1 MKKIDPVTTEIIRNA
16 FISIAQDMNATLIR
30 SAYTPIIYEGVDCSV
45 ALLDEFGNVL
55 GQSSGLP
62 LFLANLEVCVKETA
76 KIYGWD
82 YFSPGDVL
90 YVNNSYFTG
99 THLNDATVFAPIFY
113 KGKRI
118 GFSASR
124 AHWMDVGAKD
134 IGLPMDSVEIYQEGF
149 RWNPVKVHEKGE
161 PKLEIINFLKM
172 NGRLSELLEGDLNA
186 QIAAGKTGEKRLI
199 TMVNRYGLKTL
210 KESKEEIFRQ
220 SEVLEKKAVRKIPDG
235 SYNAEGFLDNDGISD
250 EPIKIKINIK
260 VKGDKL
266 HVDLSG
272 SSKQA
277 IGPVN
282 CGFAQTISA
291 IRVAFKCIINPD
303 RPVDGGTFKTLT
315 LDAPDGSIF
324 KAKEPAACA
333 WYFSILGLLIDA
345 FVKALA
351 PVLKDKVASAH
362 YGDSMI
368 IAISGKDP
376 KTQIPWITLEAETG
390 GWGGVQTG
398 DGADALINNVNG
410 GFRDIPIEITETK
423 FPLQIKNYGIRNDT
437 GGAGKSRGGCGMYRE
452 FTMMKDSNLS
462 LWWERSKTPAWGLF
476 GGKTG
481 HIPNVKIKHSNGKI
495 ENKLKVNA
503 QPLKKGSTVT
513 GYSGGGGGFGKPL
526 LRDPKKVLTDVMNRY
541 VSINNAKNLYGV
553 IINKNLS
560 LNINATKKLRKKMS
574 K

>member
-199 TMVNRYGLKTL
+199 TMVKRYGLKTL

-315 LDAPDGSIF
+315 LDATDGSIF
-324 KAKEPAACA
+324 KAKEPASCA

-390 GWGGVQTG
+390 GWGGCQTG

-423 FPLQIKNYGIRNDT
+423 FPLRIRNYGIRNDT

>member
-124 AHWMDVGAKD
+124 AHWMDVGGKD

-250 EPIKIKINIK
+250 EPIKININI
-260 VKGDKL
+260 
-266 HVDLSG
+266 
-272 SSKQA
+272 
-277 IGPVN
+277 
-282 CGFAQTISA
+282 
-291 IRVAFKCIINPD
+291 
-303 RPVDGGTFKTLT
+303 
-315 LDAPDGSIF
+315 
-324 KAKEPAACA
+324 
-333 WYFSILGLLIDA
+333 
-345 FVKALA
+345 
-351 PVLKDKVASAH
+351 
-362 YGDSMI
+362 
-368 IAISGKDP
+368 
-376 KTQIPWITLEAETG
+376 
-390 GWGGVQTG
+390 
-398 DGADALINNVNG
+398 
-410 GFRDIPIEITETK
+410 
-423 FPLQIKNYGIRNDT
+423 
-437 GGAGKSRGGCGMYRE
+437 
-452 FTMMKDSNLS
+452 
-462 LWWERSKTPAWGLF
+462 
-476 GGKTG
+476 
-481 HIPNVKIKHSNGKI
+481 
-495 ENKLKVNA
+495 
-503 QPLKKGSTVT
+503 
-513 GYSGGGGGFGKPL
+513 
-526 LRDPKKVLTDVMNRY
+526 
-541 VSINNAKNLYGV
+541 
-553 IINKNLS
+553 
-560 LNINATKKLRKKMS
+560 
-574 K
+574 

>member
-124 AHWMDVGAKD
+124 AHWMDVGGKD

-315 LDAPDGSIF
+315 LEAPDGSIF

-368 IAISGKDP
+368 IAISGKDS

-390 GWGGVQTG
+390 GWGGFQNG

-513 GYSGGGGGFGKPL
+513 GYSGGGGGFGNPL